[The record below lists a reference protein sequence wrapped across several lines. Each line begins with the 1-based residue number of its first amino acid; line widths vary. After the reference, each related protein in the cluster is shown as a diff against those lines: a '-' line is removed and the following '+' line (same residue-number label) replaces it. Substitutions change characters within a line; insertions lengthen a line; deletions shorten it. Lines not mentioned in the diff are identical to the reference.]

1 MTRIHRLEELGQSLW
16 LDFIDHELVT
26 TGALERMI
34 DDGLRGLTSNP
45 TIFQKAIAASEQYD
59 DLIRAASPGE
69 SSETV
74 LERLMVRDLVLAC
87 DKLRGVYDATAG
99 GDGFAS
105 IEVSPAVAEDCAGS
119 VEQATRLWSL
129 VRRPNLMVKIPGTR
143 AALPAIES
151 CLSHGININI
161 TLLFSVARYRE
172 VADAYMRALEA
183 RAARGAP
190 LDTIASVASFFVSRV
205 DTKVD
210 KALDALPEERRE
222 TARALRGRIAI
233 ANAKV
238 AYEEYQRLYSTD
250 RWRRLASLGARP
262 QRLLWASTSP
272 KDPAYPLLYYVE
284 ALVGSGTVDTVTRE
298 LFLAYLEH
306 GDPDLRLGLDLER
319 AHEEL
324 ASLSRLG
331 IDLARIA
338 EELEDEGIAAFADS
352 HDKAVRSLT
361 EKRQRAASRERGA
374 IARGTSRA
382 AFGTEDVMKLSEVMQ
397 RNVHVISGD
406 TTVREAASKM
416 SEAGVGV
423 LPVCENDR
431 IVGVVTD
438 RDLVVR
444 SVARGDDP
452 DKTRAVDA
460 MTRQVEWCFEDDS
473 IEEASKKMCE
483 RQIQRLLVLNRD
495 KKLVGIV
502 TLADLA
508 RADVGGES
516 VTHALE
522 EIKAPTKPSAAGVE
536 AQHVGR

>member
-1 MTRIHRLEELGQSLW
+1 MTRIHRLEELGQSIW
-16 LDFIDHELVT
+16 LDFIDRELVT

-45 TIFQKAIAASEQYD
+45 TIFQKAIAAFTEYD
-59 DLIRAASPGE
+59 DLIEAASPAESGE
-69 SSETV
+69 SV

-87 DKLRGVYDATAG
+87 DKLRPVYDATAG

-105 IEVSPAVAEDCAGS
+105 IEVSPAVAEDCAAS
-119 VEQATRLWSL
+119 VEQASRLWSL
-129 VRRPNLMVKIPGTR
+129 LRRPNLMVKIPGTR

-151 CLSHGININI
+151 CLSHGININV

-172 VADAYMRALEA
+172 VVEAYMRALEA

-190 LDTIASVASFFVSRV
+190 LDSVASVASFFVSRV

-210 KALDALPEERRE
+210 KALDALAEERHAI
-222 TARALRGRIAI
+222 ARALRGRIAI
-233 ANAKV
+233 ANAKI
-238 AYEEYQRLYSTD
+238 AYEEYERLYSSE
-250 RWRRLASLGARP
+250 RWRRLAAQGART

-284 ALVGSGTVDTVTRE
+284 ALVGSGTVDTVTPE
-298 LFLAYLEH
+298 LFLAYLDH
-306 GDPDLRLGLDLER
+306 GNPELRLARDREQ
-319 AHEEL
+319 AHEQL

-338 EELEDEGIAAFADS
+338 DELEDEGIAAFARS
-352 HDKAVRSLT
+352 HDEALRSL
-361 EKRQRAASRERGA
+361 EKKRQQMAARTRGA
-374 IARGTSRA
+374 AARGTSRA
-382 AFGTEDVMKLSEVMQ
+382 ATHAEAVMKLSEVMT

-406 TTVREAASKM
+406 TTVREAARKM
-416 SEAGVGV
+416 CEANVGV

-431 IVGVVTD
+431 ITGVVTD

-452 DKTRAVDA
+452 DKTRATDT
-460 MTRQVEWCFEDDS
+460 MTREVEWAFEDET
-473 IEEASKKMCE
+473 IEEASKKMSE

-495 KKLVGIV
+495 KRLVGIV
-502 TLADLA
+502 SLADLA
-508 RADVGGES
+508 RAHAAPT
-516 VTHALE
+516 VTHTLE
-522 EIKAPTKPSAAGVE
+522 EIKAPTKPSAAGAQ
-536 AQHVGR
+536 AQHVGH